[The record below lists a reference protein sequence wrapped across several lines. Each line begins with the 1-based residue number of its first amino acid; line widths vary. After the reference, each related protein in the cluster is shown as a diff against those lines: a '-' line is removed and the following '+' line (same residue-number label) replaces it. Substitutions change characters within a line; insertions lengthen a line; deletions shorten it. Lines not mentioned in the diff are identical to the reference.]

1 MDLDN
6 RYGLLERQ
14 TELLT
19 LLKKF
24 HKHCCDN
31 GIVYSLDWGSLL
43 GAVRHKGFIPW
54 DGDIDVMVDRTNL
67 EELISSIAKDKELVI
82 DNSSPRTIWIRRVY
96 EAENKG
102 ITDWNTYEIPS
113 IDVFVI
119 DNAPDGR
126 LARKVRLLEVLLLQG
141 MTKVHIRLRKGNML
155 MKLCTV
161 LTFFLGKL
169 FSRETKLRWY
179 DAVAQMSNSKTTRQK
194 TCYFEEI
201 KCLGKYYPANL
212 LSSVIIVPFEGI
224 DVCVVEDYHQCLC
237 VQFGDNYMTPP
248 PESERVANHI
258 KKE

>member
-1 MDLDN
+1 MDIDN
-6 RYGLLERQ
+6 KYGLLKRQ
-14 TELLT
+14 IELLA

-24 HKHCCDN
+24 HRHCEDN
-31 GIVYSLDWGSLL
+31 DIIYSLDWGSLL

-54 DGDIDVMVDRTNL
+54 DGDIDIMVDRKNL
-67 EELISSIAKDKELVI
+67 ERLIGSLTKNNELVI
-82 DNSSPRTIWIRRVY
+82 DNSSPFTMWIRRIY
-96 EAENKG
+96 AKNYDTG
-102 ITDWNTYEIPS
+102 DWSTYDVPS

-126 LARKVRLLEVLLLQG
+126 FARKVRLLEVLSLQG
-141 MTKVHIRLRKGNML
+141 MTKVFIRLQKGNLL

-161 LTFFLGKL
+161 LTFCMGKL

-179 DAVAQMSNSKTTRQK
+179 DAVARRSNNKTTRHK

-212 LSSVIIVPFEGI
+212 LDSVVTVPFEGI
-224 DVCVVEDYHQCLC
+224 DVCIVKDYHQCLC
-237 VQFGDNYMTPP
+237 VQFGNDYMTPP